1 MTYLTYKDLA
11 RLTGVKEGTLRQW
24 KARGKL
30 PASERLGNLI
40 VWKDTPQLRAWIE
53 KEDKRWN

>member
-1 MTYLTYKDLA
+1 
-11 RLTGVKEGTLRQW
+11 LTGVKEGTLRQW